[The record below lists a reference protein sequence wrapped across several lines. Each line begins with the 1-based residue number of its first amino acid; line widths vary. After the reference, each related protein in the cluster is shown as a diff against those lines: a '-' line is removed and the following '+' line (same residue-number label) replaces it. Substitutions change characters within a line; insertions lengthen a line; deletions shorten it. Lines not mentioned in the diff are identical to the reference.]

1 MLKECLF
8 SGWSLIS
15 RGLIVSFNVVCFSF
29 EIFIMPFLD
38 LMYQICQC
46 YLLWVGILY
55 VCWLWYFPI
64 ISPLFDFSSASETMG
79 WNQAKI
85 SHYINPL
92 CYFQYILQKIANTK
106 LKVLFEMFY
115 KLSFAKLIILELFS
129 LNILLGHLQ
138 LNVEILVICLNV
150 LT

>member
-15 RGLIVSFNVVCFSF
+15 RGLIVSFIVVWFSF
-29 EIFIMPFLD
+29 EIFIMLFLD

-46 YLLWVGILY
+46 YLLWVAILY
-55 VCWLWYFPI
+55 VCWLWYFLI

-79 WNQAKI
+79 WKQAKI

-92 CYFQYILQKIANTK
+92 RYFQYTLQKIANTK
-106 LKVLFEMFY
+106 LKVLFEMFC

-129 LNILLGHLQ
+129 LDILLGHLQ